1 LGAVRTV
8 NINADRR
15 TDVLKIV
22 ILSPMPEGLI
32 RLFFAESMEKYKI
45 EADFKTVIDPDPE
58 SLKTELREADVVI
71 GDYTFK
77 IPITSEM
84 VDAMTKVRLIA
95 QPSTG
100 YDHIDLAACKKKGIP
115 VTNVG
120 SANAVSVAEHTM
132 ALALVLLKRIGYAH
146 RRITEGAWV
155 QEELLNVA
163 AELSGKTWG
172 IIGFGRIGR
181 EVAQRAKGM
190 GANVVYTDIAKLP
203 DTDEQRLGVAFLPL
217 QRLLAESD
225 VVSIHVPLTD
235 RTRGMMQEKEF
246 RLMKSYAVFVNV
258 SRGELTD
265 EGALARAVSQ
275 GWIGGA
281 GVDVFSSEPIAPE
294 NPLLAA
300 AREGANIVLTPHIA
314 GATNDARLR
323 IIQTTVE
330 NVVRVA
336 TGQPPVNVVN
346 P

>member
-1 LGAVRTV
+1 
-8 NINADRR
+8 
-15 TDVLKIV
+15 VLRIV
-22 ILSPMPEGLI
+22 VLSPMPEGLI

-45 EADFKTVIDPDPE
+45 EADFKTINELDME
-58 SLKTELREADVVI
+58 KLKSELRDADVVI

-84 VDAMTKVRLIA
+84 VDAMTRVRLIA

-100 YDHIDLAACKKKGIP
+100 YDHIDLVACRGRGIP
-115 VTNVG
+115 VSNIG
-120 SANAVSVAEHTM
+120 GANSVSVAEHTI
-132 ALALVLLKRIGYAH
+132 ALALDLVKRIGYAH

-163 AELSGKTWG
+163 AEVYGKTWG
-172 IIGFGRIGR
+172 VIGMGRIGR
-181 EVAQRAKGM
+181 EVTSRAKAM
-190 GANVVYTDIAKLP
+190 GANVVYTDIVRLP
-203 DTDEQRLGVAFLPL
+203 EPDEQKQGVTFLPL
-217 QRLLAESD
+217 QRLLSESD
-225 VVSIHVPLTD
+225 MVSIHVPLTNK
-235 RTRGMMQEKEF
+235 TRGMIGEKEL

-258 SRGELTD
+258 SRGELAD
-265 EGALARAVSQ
+265 EGALAKAVTQ

-281 GVDVFSSEPIAPE
+281 GVDVFTTEPIARD

-336 TGQPPVNVVN
+336 MGQPPINVVN

>member
-1 LGAVRTV
+1 MLK
-8 NINADRR
+8 
-15 TDVLKIV
+15 VL

-45 EADFKTVIDPDPE
+45 EAHFKTVNDPDTE
-58 SLKTELREADVVI
+58 KLKAELEDADIVI

-77 IPITSEM
+77 IPITSDM
-84 VDAMTKVRLIA
+84 VGAMNKVRLIA

-100 YDHIDLAACKKKGIP
+100 YEHIDLAACKKKGIP
-115 VTNVG
+115 VSNIG
-120 SANAVSVAEHTM
+120 GANAVSVAEHTL

-146 RRITEGAWV
+146 RRMTEGAWV

-163 AELSGKTWG
+163 AEVSGKTWG
-172 IIGFGRIGR
+172 VIGLGRIGK
-181 EVAQRAKGM
+181 EVSARARAM
-190 GANVVYTDIAKLP
+190 GATVVYTDVSRLTEA
-203 DTDEQRLGVAFLPL
+203 DEEKLGVTFLPL

-225 VVSIHVPLTD
+225 IVSIHVPLTEK
-235 RTRGMMQEKEF
+235 TRGMMGEKEF

-265 EGALARAVSQ
+265 EGALARAVTQ

-281 GVDVFSSEPIAPE
+281 GVDVFSSEPIAPA

-300 AREGANIVLTPHIA
+300 AKEGANVVLTPHMA
-314 GATNDARLR
+314 GATTEARLR
-323 IIQTTVE
+323 IIQVTVE

-336 TGQPPVNVVN
+336 MGQPPANVVN

>member
-1 LGAVRTV
+1 MLR
-8 NINADRR
+8 I
-15 TDVLKIV
+15 L

-45 EADFKTVIDPDPE
+45 EADFKTVNELDTE
-58 SLKTELREADVVI
+58 KLKAELRDADVVI

-77 IPITSEM
+77 IQITSEM
-84 VDAMTKVRLIA
+84 VDAMTRVKLIA

-100 YDHIDLAACKKKGIP
+100 YDHIDLAACRRKGIP
-115 VTNVG
+115 VSNIG
-120 SANAVSVAEHTM
+120 GANSVSVAEHTM
-132 ALALVLLKRIGYAH
+132 ALALDLVKRIGYAH

-163 AELSGKTWG
+163 AEVHGKTWG
-172 IIGFGRIGR
+172 VIGMGRIGK
-181 EVAQRAKGM
+181 EVTARAEAL
-190 GANVVYTDIAKLP
+190 GANVVYTDIARLP
-203 DTDEQRLGVAFLPL
+203 EPDELKLGVKFLPL

-235 RTRGMMQEKEF
+235 KTRRMMGEKEF
-246 RLMKSYAVFVNV
+246 RLMKSYAVFINV
-258 SRGELTD
+258 SRGELVD
-265 EGALARAVSQ
+265 EGALARAVTQ

-281 GVDVFSSEPIAPE
+281 GVDVFTTEPIAPD
-294 NPLLAA
+294 NPLLVAA
-300 AREGANIVLTPHIA
+300 KDGANVVLTPHMA

-336 TGQPPVNVVN
+336 MGQPPINVVN